1 MILVVSY
8 VKEAG
13 GGHDGQARERR
24 GGREG
29 KYYVDNL
36 NHHMNIHSDIKPTC
50 NEPRSSVKIDEANIC
65 SICQPDVY
73 LKAPSK
79 KVSHR
84 HLAMHKYIPTS
95 SRKELSKCYV
105 MCIRVDQLQDDS
117 EPRQVCVH
125 CGLRFTYLDG
135 AWKRHVRRER
145 EEKSRETC

>member
-8 VKEAG
+8 AKEAG
-13 GGHDGQARERR
+13 GRDVDGVRLLGLISQLAI
-24 GGREG
+24 G
-29 KYYVDNL
+29 KKAL
-36 NHHMNIHSDIKPTC
+36 
-50 NEPRSSVKIDEANIC
+50 VKIDEANIC

-105 MCIRVDQLQDDS
+105 MWSELKREILKSWTRENAEKKTGDKGGWLHLEDNLVWTTESLNSSARAKLSQLI
-117 EPRQVCVH
+117 
-125 CGLRFTYLDG
+125 
-135 AWKRHVRRER
+135 
-145 EEKSRETC
+145 